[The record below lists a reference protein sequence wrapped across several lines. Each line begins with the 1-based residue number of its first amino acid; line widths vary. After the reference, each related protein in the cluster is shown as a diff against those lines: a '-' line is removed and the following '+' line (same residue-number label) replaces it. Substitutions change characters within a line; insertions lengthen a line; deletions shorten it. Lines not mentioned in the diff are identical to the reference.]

1 MKHLNLKFAAAAA
14 LTLGLGSA
22 AMAQT
27 FMTSKSEVETLLS
40 GATFV
45 GIYLRTETAYVLQ
58 FGTDGHLTDSTGAKA
73 RWWVS
78 DKGEYCREWLDGRL
92 AGNKG
97 CMGVVLEDGQL
108 SLHSDGK
115 KVAEG
120 VLSRK

>member
-1 MKHLNLKFAAAAA
+1 MKQRTLKRLGIATLA
-14 LTLGLGSA
+14 LGMSTGVL
-22 AMAQT
+22 AQAFIT
-27 FMTSKSEVETLLS
+27 DKAEVETLLS

-45 GIYLRTETAYVLQ
+45 GVYLRTESAYMLK
-58 FGTDGHLTDSTGAKA
+58 FGTDGKLTDSTGASA

-97 CMGVVLEDGQL
+97 CMGVVFEDGQV